1 MNADFIDINLL
12 PRPVRPAMG
21 GPTWVRLMVPGILMV
36 VLALLLTVGAAYLK
50 LRNDRIL
57 AEQRVEL
64 QRTSEEVRDFATLM
78 AEVQVLQQQ
87 VTTLATQAQLLEG
100 DAERVGQENPAL
112 APFLSAITESL
123 LPRMKIT
130 GLVAQGDNRF
140 ILRGEAGSDSLV
152 VSYAQAL
159 QQRPEIRSVTP
170 RSVEQIGGN
179 APPSAVRW
187 TLEIER

>member
-21 GPTWVRLMVPGILMV
+21 GPIWVRLMVPGILMV
-36 VLALLLTVGAAYLK
+36 ALAIFLLLGAAYLK

-57 AEQRVEL
+57 AEQRVAL

-159 QQRPEIRSVTP
+159 QKRPEIRSVTP